1 MISEQL
7 LNDWTYNA
15 VSTKIHSKFY
25 LRVTF
30 MNSLVNK
37 TYLEQLLDNIEK
49 IGKSETTLEK
59 KIK

>member
-1 MISEQL
+1 
-7 LNDWTYNA
+7 
-15 VSTKIHSKFY
+15 
-25 LRVTF
+25 